1 MRRSI
6 IELWTTF
13 SIAQFTG
20 GSRVTVITLEVT
32 AMRHGRVT
40 TSRSPDGGQRRF
52 RELGYEPAADL
63 IEAAQ
68 LRRLAS
74 TVLSK
79 SPEDLAALAE
89 TNPLLVWEWITAFRK
104 EKLAAEAE
112 ARYWSAA
119 VAALATAK
127 PEASRAAAE

>member
-1 MRRSI
+1 
-6 IELWTTF
+6 
-13 SIAQFTG
+13 
-20 GSRVTVITLEVT
+20 
-32 AMRHGRVT
+32 MRHHRLT
-40 TSRSPDGGQRRF
+40 PSRTPSAEASRASPS
-52 RELGYEPAADL
+52 GYVPSSEL

-89 TNPLLVWEWITAFRK
+89 TNPMLVWEWLDAFRK
-104 EKLAAEAE
+104 ERLAAQAE

-119 VAALATAK
+119 VAALATAT
-127 PEASRAAAE
+127 PEAVRVAAE

>member
-1 MRRSI
+1 
-6 IELWTTF
+6 
-13 SIAQFTG
+13 
-20 GSRVTVITLEVT
+20 
-32 AMRHGRVT
+32 MRHHRLP
-40 TSRSPDGGQRRF
+40 TSSTSCPAAGLSVRD
-52 RELGYEPAADL
+52 LGYVPAPDL

-68 LRRLAS
+68 LRRLAG

-89 TNPLLVWEWITAFRK
+89 TNPLLVWEWIDAFRQ

-119 VAALATAK
+119 AAALATAR
-127 PEASRAAAE
+127 PEAVRTAAE

>member
-1 MRRSI
+1 MLQHR
-6 IELWTTF
+6 LTTPN
-13 SIAQFTG
+13 TG
-20 GSRVTVITLEVT
+20 CRAHDSDYAPG
-32 AMRHGRVT
+32 
-40 TSRSPDGGQRRF
+40 P
-52 RELGYEPAADL
+52 DL
-63 IEAAQ
+63 IEATQ

-89 TNPLLVWEWITAFRK
+89 TNPMLVWEWIEAFRK

-119 VAALATAK
+119 TAALATAT
-127 PEASRAAAE
+127 PDVIRTAAE

>member
-1 MRRSI
+1 
-6 IELWTTF
+6 
-13 SIAQFTG
+13 
-20 GSRVTVITLEVT
+20 
-32 AMRHGRVT
+32 MRHHRVT
-40 TSRSPDGGQRRF
+40 TLSPPTGPRHSVRPT
-52 RELGYEPAADL
+52 RELGYVPAPDL

-89 TNPLLVWEWITAFRK
+89 TNPQLVWEWIDAFRK

-119 VAALATAK
+119 VAALATAT
-127 PEASRAAAE
+127 PEVLRTAAE

>member
-1 MRRSI
+1 
-6 IELWTTF
+6 
-13 SIAQFTG
+13 
-20 GSRVTVITLEVT
+20 
-32 AMRHGRVT
+32 MRHHRLT
-40 TSRSPDGGQRRF
+40 TPSSAPRASSKQV
-52 RELGYEPAADL
+52 RELGYVPGPEL

-89 TNPLLVWEWITAFRK
+89 TNPLLVWEWIDAFRK
-104 EKLAAEAE
+104 ERLAAEAE

-119 VAALATAK
+119 AAALATAT
-127 PEASRAAAE
+127 PDAFRTAAE

>member
-1 MRRSI
+1 
-6 IELWTTF
+6 
-13 SIAQFTG
+13 
-20 GSRVTVITLEVT
+20 
-32 AMRHGRVT
+32 MRHRQLPNFPSAPRT
-40 TSRSPDGGQRRF
+40 TSGRRA
-52 RELGYEPAADL
+52 RNLSCPPRADL
-63 IEAAQ
+63 IEATQ

-89 TNPLLVWEWITAFRK
+89 TNPLLIGEWIDAFRK

-119 VAALATAK
+119 AASLATAT
-127 PEASRAAAE
+127 PEALKTAAE